1 MLNTPVGNI
10 ILELNGREYSYLAN
24 EIPYTKFPVDKRY
37 KIIIPNVECGD
48 QISIKISDASYT
60 DIGPGSGERLE
71 ALEVYSENFQMDI
84 GCLGEIENVNYE
96 YINKYTELQITF
108 NRQYSNFI
116 ILIAWLESTTDS
128 LTNAW
133 LEVDPEY

>member
-1 MLNTPVGNI
+1 M
-10 ILELNGREYSYLAN
+10 
-24 EIPYTKFPVDKRY
+24 
-37 KIIIPNVECGD
+37 ECGD

-116 ILIAWLESTTDS
+116 ILIAWIESTTDS